1 MYDDE
6 SSKDS
11 EKSSDSDKGCHSE
24 EEVERVGEG

>member
-11 EKSSDSDKGCHSE
+11 EKSTDSDKGCHSE